1 MTLTDLLSLSL
12 LMLCTFACVMEL
24 PNAIERE
31 MRFNESIRA
40 SRCERNYVAGY
51 CDAQEIARAQ

>member
-12 LMLCTFACVMEL
+12 LMLCVFACVMQL
-24 PNAIERE
+24 PQAIERE
-31 MRFNESIRA
+31 QHFNESIRA